1 MPEKISNKNNNNL
14 FTNKN
19 FVLLLL
25 INIFVIFSDKLV
37 QIPTETTEIK
47 GNHIITTII
56 LILPYIFFAPL
67 AGYLADKYKK
77 KDILFKSVLVK
88 LGVLWIVYMMILS
101 FLFGLAGKPATF
113 EDLLSHPNIASF
125 FSFYN
130 NNPIFSILFFA
141 IFLNLCTNKH
151 IHLLI
156 KIILFLLSGVALAH
170 FTYILLRTEFL
181 YKNSGSIII
190 FLSSTVAAFINIITL
205 SLIPNIVQKSN
216 LRSANALIISLNI
229 LLNYLVS
236 SSLLGEDRYFFI
248 LIFSI
253 SITSIISLILVKFIK
268 LKEKNQLS
276 VNKLQELLGQGKIKI
291 SEIDKIHSLEKS
303 LKNQYQV
310 SQEKLDEIL
319 ISSNYKYDTFYIKA
333 HEWIKQGT
341 PAGNEIKYKNIFI
354 QFTQSFKSTITYLKT
369 HQKTKRIIEL
379 ACALSLLTS
388 VFYIALIALAQDKL
402 NTFLIMIGSGM
413 LLGVIGINFLQ
424 NKFKLN
430 DLLTFSFI
438 VLVIAFGTAQFV
450 NSIEMAWFWLIPIG
464 IVNVIINMLIETA
477 IQKTV
482 PNRFRGKVFG
492 FKAFI
497 TNLIFVVCL
506 IIMSQFV
513 LVKIPPIELIHGLA
527 YFALAITLIILFF
540 RRNFVYYVLRLLFKP
555 IMYSFFQLKIKGREH
570 LKHKGSLILAG
581 NHTGWLDGFIVGTA
595 SKRNLEFMVTS
606 EVLSWPIIR
615 HVARALAFIPVF
627 DGQGKNALKEAID
640 DLKCGKAI
648 CIFPEGKLSEDG
660 SIAKFNRG
668 VARLQTKSQA
678 PIIPFAIHGGFEAWS
693 YHHKLPRFHK
703 IIIEFGE
710 PLYYTEEK
718 DEKSIID
725 ELRQKVIDL
734 KNNLL

>member
-1 MPEKISNKNNNNL
+1 
-14 FTNKN
+14 
-19 FVLLLL
+19 
-25 INIFVIFSDKLV
+25 
-37 QIPTETTEIK
+37 
-47 GNHIITTII
+47 
-56 LILPYIFFAPL
+56 
-67 AGYLADKYKK
+67 
-77 KDILFKSVLVK
+77 
-88 LGVLWIVYMMILS
+88 
-101 FLFGLAGKPATF
+101 
-113 EDLLSHPNIASF
+113 
-125 FSFYN
+125 
-130 NNPIFSILFFA
+130 
-141 IFLNLCTNKH
+141 
-151 IHLLI
+151 
-156 KIILFLLSGVALAH
+156 
-170 FTYILLRTEFL
+170 
-181 YKNSGSIII
+181 
-190 FLSSTVAAFINIITL
+190 
-205 SLIPNIVQKSN
+205 
-216 LRSANALIISLNI
+216 
-229 LLNYLVS
+229 
-236 SSLLGEDRYFFI
+236 
-248 LIFSI
+248 
-253 SITSIISLILVKFIK
+253 
-268 LKEKNQLS
+268 
-276 VNKLQELLGQGKIKI
+276 
-291 SEIDKIHSLEKS
+291 
-303 LKNQYQV
+303 
-310 SQEKLDEIL
+310 
-319 ISSNYKYDTFYIKA
+319 
-333 HEWIKQGT
+333 
-341 PAGNEIKYKNIFI
+341 
-354 QFTQSFKSTITYLKT
+354 
-369 HQKTKRIIEL
+369 
-379 ACALSLLTS
+379 
-388 VFYIALIALAQDKL
+388 
-402 NTFLIMIGSGM
+402 M
-413 LLGVIGINFLQ
+413 LLGIIGINFLQ

-438 VLVIAFGTAQFV
+438 VLVITFGTAQFV

-464 IVNVIINMLIETA
+464 VVNVIINMLIETA

-606 EVLSWPIIR
+606 EVLSWPIIS

-725 ELRQKVIDL
+725 ELRQKVIEL

>member
-1 MPEKISNKNNNNL
+1 MPEKISTKNNNNL

-19 FVLLLL
+19 FILLLL
-25 INIFVIFSDKLV
+25 INILVIFSDKWAQTLI
-37 QIPTETTEIK
+37 QATEIK
-47 GNHIITTII
+47 GNHIITTMMS
-56 LILPYIFFAPL
+56 ILPYIFFSPL

-77 KDILFKSVLVK
+77 KDILVFSTFSRV
-88 LGVLWIVYMMILS
+88 
-101 FLFGLAGKPATF
+101 GL
-113 EDLLSHPNIASF
+113 
-125 FSFYN
+125 
-130 NNPIFSILFFA
+130 
-141 IFLNLCTNKH
+141 
-151 IHLLI
+151 HLLI
-156 KIILFLLSGVALAH
+156 FLILIFDSLYAAAYHLPKSPIITNYFSPYS
-170 FTYILLRTEFL
+170 FSF
-181 YKNSGSIII
+181 I
-190 FLSSTVAAFINIITL
+190 FLIPTVFINIITF

-216 LRSANALIISLNI
+216 LRIANALFASLNI
-229 LLNYLVS
+229 FTISFGRYCIELVLNPLDSGDGPAVVVAAIVIGILLVF
-236 SSLLGEDRYFFI
+236 GHI
-248 LIFSI
+248 I
-253 SITSIISLILVKFIK
+253 SSIISLILAKFIK
-268 LKEKNQLS
+268 AEENQAIKEDLPESKT
-276 VNKLQELLGQGKIKI
+276 K
-291 SEIDKIHSLEKS
+291 
-303 LKNQYQV
+303 
-310 SQEKLDEIL
+310 
-319 ISSNYKYDTFYIKA
+319 
-333 HEWIKQGT
+333 
-341 PAGNEIKYKNIFI
+341 FI
-354 QFTQSFKSTITYLKT
+354 ESFKSTIAYLKT
-369 HQKTKRIIEL
+369 HQKTKRTIEL

-402 NTFLIMIGSGM
+402 NTLLIMIGAGM

-438 VLVIAFGTAQFV
+438 VLVIGFGTAQFV

-497 TNLIFVVCL
+497 TNLVFVICL
-506 IIMSQFV
+506 VIISQFV

-527 YFALAITLIILFF
+527 YFAFSITSIILFF

-606 EVLSWPIIR
+606 EVLSWPIIS

-725 ELRQKVIDL
+725 ELRQKVINL